1 MSGLISADQTLTV
14 GELAQVLRWTLDEAF
29 GSGVWVAGE
38 IETAAT

>member
-1 MSGLISADQTLTV
+1 VSGLISADQTLTV